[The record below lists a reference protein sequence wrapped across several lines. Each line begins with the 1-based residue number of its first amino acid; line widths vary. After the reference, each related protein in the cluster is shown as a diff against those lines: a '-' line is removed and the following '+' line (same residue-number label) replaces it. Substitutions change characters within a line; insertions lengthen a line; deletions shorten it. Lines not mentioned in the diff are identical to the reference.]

1 MVTIIIVLDL
11 QNTAYYKKMQYNN
24 EETIHRVV
32 GILNFGARLW
42 VLISAPPLTGRGL
55 WANCFQRCAG
65 GNESYHCLTLTVSGY
80 LPFSNSS
87 IRFLYHLLLCSVLHP
102 PKPCHSFNYIVI
114 PINIYLHQT
123 VSSKKVGS
131 LFS

>member
-42 VLISAPPLTGRGL
+42 VLISAPPLTGVDSGQIAFKGVQEAMR
-55 WANCFQRCAG
+55 AI
-65 GNESYHCLTLTVSGY
+65 TV
-80 LPFSNSS
+80 
-87 IRFLYHLLLCSVLHP
+87 
-102 PKPCHSFNYIVI
+102 
-114 PINIYLHQT
+114 
-123 VSSKKVGS
+123 
-131 LFS
+131 